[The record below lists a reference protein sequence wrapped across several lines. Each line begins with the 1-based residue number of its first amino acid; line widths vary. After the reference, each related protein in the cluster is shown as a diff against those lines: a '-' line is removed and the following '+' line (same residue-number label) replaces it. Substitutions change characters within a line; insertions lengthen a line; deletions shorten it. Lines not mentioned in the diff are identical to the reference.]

1 MFPPIAPNYIL
12 KLSPKNL
19 ILLAAF
25 LVVSAA
31 LCVAYGYF
39 VEPHRLVITTQT
51 IAPKGWPKALDGYKI
66 VAIGDI
72 HAGSNG
78 VDDAKLRRI
87 VAETNALKPNLIVL
101 LGDYVSE
108 KNETELRMPISEIAD
123 GLAGFSAP
131 DGVLAVLGNH
141 DGFTCP
147 SCIKKEFPRVG
158 ITVLDNTVVPVTT
171 ANGARFRVIGLPDH
185 MQLTYWKVFSDNAK
199 RALAPTEG
207 QGPVIALEHSPD
219 ILEVITGDYLI
230 SKDLSLILAGHT
242 HGGQVRFPILG
253 APIVSSSYGQKY
265 TRGLI
270 KQNGVQMFV
279 TSGIGESILAFRFG
293 VPPEIA
299 ELTLT
304 ADR

>member
-1 MFPPIAPNYIL
+1 MA
-12 KLSPKNL
+12 
-19 ILLAAF
+19 LLV
-25 LVVSAA
+25 LTAA

-39 VEPHRLVITTQT
+39 IEPQRLVITRQNLDL
-51 IAPKGWPKALDGYKI
+51 PNWPEQLDGYKI

-87 VAETNALKPNLIVL
+87 VEDTNALKPNLIVL

-123 GLAGFSAP
+123 GLVGLSAP

-141 DGFTCP
+141 DGFSCP
-147 SCIKKEFPRVG
+147 NCIKKEFERVG
-158 ITVLDNTVVPVTT
+158 IKVLDNTVAPVTT
-171 ANGARFRVIGLPDH
+171 ANGGRFRAIGLPDH

-199 RALAPTEG
+199 RALAPTED

-219 ILEVITGDYLI
+219 ILEVITGDLLI
-230 SKDLSLILAGHT
+230 SKDLSLILAAHT

-279 TSGIGESILAFRFG
+279 TSGIGESILPFRFL

-299 ELTLT
+299 ELTLS
-304 ADR
+304 RGK

>member
-1 MFPPIAPNYIL
+1 MPELSRKNIL
-12 KLSPKNL
+12 RF
-19 ILLAAF
+19 AAL

-39 VEPHRLVITTQT
+39 IEPHRLVITRQN
-51 IAPKGWPKALDGYKI
+51 IALPNWPEQLDGYKI

-78 VDDAKLRRI
+78 VDDAKLRSI

-108 KNETELRMPISEIAD
+108 KNDTELRMPISEIAD
-123 GLAGFSAP
+123 GLAGLSAP

-199 RALAPTEG
+199 RALAPTED

-279 TSGIGESILAFRFG
+279 TSGIGESILPFRFL